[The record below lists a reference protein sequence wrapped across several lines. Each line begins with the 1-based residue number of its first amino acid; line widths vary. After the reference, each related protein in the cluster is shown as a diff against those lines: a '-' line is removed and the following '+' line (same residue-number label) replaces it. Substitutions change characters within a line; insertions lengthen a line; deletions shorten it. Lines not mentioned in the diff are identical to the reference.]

1 VELYLVRHGIAVD
14 RDNEIEDDERALTA
28 QGRQKTQKVAKR
40 LEQIGLRFDL
50 ILTSPLV
57 RSRQTAEILQNSGL
71 SPQIEASA
79 SLAPDGNIETW
90 LSWLEQWRQVDSG
103 TVVLALVGHQPNL
116 GQWAEILVWGEV
128 RDGIALKKA
137 GIVGL
142 TLPETASPVGLC
154 QLFLLT
160 QPKFLL

>member
-1 VELYLVRHGIAVD
+1 VELYLIRHGIAVD
-14 RDNEIEDDERALTA
+14 RDIEIEDDERALTA

-71 SPQIEASA
+71 SPQIEVSA
-79 SLAPDGNIETW
+79 SLAPDGNIKTW
-90 LSWLEQWRQVDSG
+90 LRWLEQWRQVDSS
-103 TVVLALVGHQPNL
+103 TLVLALVGHQPNL
-116 GQWAEILVWGEV
+116 GQWAEILVWGEA

-142 TLPETASPVGLC
+142 TLPATASPVGLC
-154 QLFLLT
+154 QLFFLT